1 MNLGENIHQYRVQQ
15 NMSQGDLAEALEVSR
30 QSVSKWENNMA
41 TPELD
46 KLIGMKEVFSVTL
59 DELVFGPKEPAEE
72 PLPSVQPQALQ
83 PAPQPPTLASL
94 LPPPRVL
101 AGMALLF
108 FGMIFFLLSIF
119 WGDHLAVGEVVGELM
134 SVTVVLL
141 GLALSATYSSKMLA
155 GCAVLYMAYAV
166 TCIGIVNVSSL
177 SNYIFMYT
185 ASIILFVWFIIWG
198 EHAKKEALKQE
209 AAAAA

>member
-59 DELVFGPKEPAEE
+59 DELVFGPDRTEQE
-72 PLPSVQPQALQ
+72 PLPAVQPQ

-94 LPPPRVL
+94 LPPPRAL

-119 WGDHLAVGEVVGELM
+119 WGDHLAVGEVVGELT
-134 SVTVVLL
+134 SVIVVLL
-141 GLALSATYSSKMLA
+141 GLALSATHSSKILSA
-155 GCAVLYMAYAV
+155 CAVIYMAYAV
-166 TCIGIVNVSSL
+166 MCIGIVHVVDIP
-177 SNYIFMYT
+177 NYIFMFV
-185 ASIILFVWFIIWG
+185 ASIILFVWFIVWG
-198 EHAKKEALKQE
+198 EHAQKEALKQDT
-209 AAAAA
+209 AAAA